1 MFLKYKKPSP
11 AVSTHLKLKRS
22 WQHTQKHGE
31 GRRQGRLE
39 APCNRA
45 VFLWFTFWLGESV
58 R

>member
-39 APCNRA
+39 AFPVTER
-45 VFLWFTFWLGESV
+45 FFYGLLFG
-58 R
+58 